1 MPNESCWRNS
11 AKEAGPS
18 GHAPDRFCPASTY
31 FVELA
36 WLAGGSSKL
45 SNVTRSSFVA
55 PGLIRQVIHIVN
67 DRRASPGTRY
77 LTARWQVRGPGGYP
91 GTSCLVVYQ
100 ELRAPD
106 PRSKVTPFY
115 GHTPPTLVDLLGVS

>member
-18 GHAPDRFCPASTY
+18 GRPPDRFCPASKSRLARRRLQQI
-31 FVELA
+31 VECHTFLVRRPQA
-36 WLAGGSSKL
+36 
-45 SNVTRSSFVA
+45 
-55 PGLIRQVIHIVN
+55 LIRQVIQLIN
-67 DRRASPGTRY
+67 DRRACPGIRY
-77 LTARWQVRGPGGYP
+77 STARGQERGPGGYR
-91 GTSCLVVYQ
+91 GTECLVVYQ